1 MKISLISLYTFFIV
15 LVADTTG
22 IQAQQVPNP
31 RVSPTMISATT
42 VDGAYLKIVYGMPFK
57 RDRVIVGGL
66 VPYGEVW
73 RTGANEATEITL
85 TKNMVFDNTE
95 IPAGN
100 YSLFTIPNENE
111 WIIIINRELG
121 LWGAYDYKEEQDVAR
136 FTVPVENLPD
146 IWEAFRILV
155 VNENEIQ
162 AIQMRWDNTG
172 VTIPFR
178 VKS

>member
-1 MKISLISLYTFFIV
+1 MKIYLISLYTLFIM
-15 LVADTTG
+15 LVAGATG

-57 RDRVIVGGL
+57 RDRVVFGGL
-66 VPYGEVW
+66 VPYGQVW

-85 TKNMVFDNTE
+85 TKDMVFHNTE

-121 LWGAYDYKEEQDVAR
+121 LWGAFNYKEEHDVAR

-146 IWEAFRILV
+146 TWEAFRILV
-155 VNENEIQ
+155 VNENGIQ